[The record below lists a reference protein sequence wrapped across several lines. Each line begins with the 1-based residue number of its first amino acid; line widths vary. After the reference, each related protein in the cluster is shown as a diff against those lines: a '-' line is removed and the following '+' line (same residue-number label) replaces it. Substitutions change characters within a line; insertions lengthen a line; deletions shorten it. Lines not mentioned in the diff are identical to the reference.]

1 MGILYGMVAR
11 GQVVLAEFSA
21 TQTNAS
27 VVARLILEK
36 MKEVKNNCISS
47 FSHHPYIFHVKGT
60 DGLTVLCMADD
71 ASGRIIPFAF
81 LEDIHKKFVK
91 TFGRAVH
98 SASAYAMNDEFS
110 RVLCQQ
116 MDHFSRNPNVDRL
129 NRLKGEMN
137 QVQSVLIDNIEKAL
151 ERGDRLALL
160 VEKAITM
167 QQPMQ
172 GNNST
177 VALKR
182 KARSYKNVIW
192 WRDCKFTATL
202 MLLFLLTI
210 VYVSLAFVCNG
221 LFLSSCFNH
230 MTMASVVP
238 HMF

>member
-27 VVARLILEK
+27 VVARLILDK
-36 MKEVKNNCISS
+36 MKEVKNNSISS

-71 ASGRIIPFAF
+71 ASGRITPFAF

-116 MDHFSRNPNVDRL
+116 IDHFSRNPNVDRL

-137 QVQSVLIDNIEKAL
+137 QVLFQIYLCSFAL

-182 KARSYKNVIW
+182 KARSYKNAMW

>member
-116 MDHFSRNPNVDRL
+116 IDHFSRNPNVDRL
-129 NRLKGEMN
+129 DRLKGEMN
-137 QVQSVLIDNIEKAL
+137 QSVLIDNIEKAL

-182 KARSYKNVIW
+182 KARIW

>member
-27 VVARLILEK
+27 VVARLILER

-81 LEDIHKKFVK
+81 LEDIHKKIVK

-137 QVQSVLIDNIEKAL
+137 QSVLIDNIENAL

>member
-71 ASGRIIPFAF
+71 ASRN
-81 LEDIHKKFVK
+81 IHKKFVK

>member
-71 ASGRIIPFAF
+71 ASGN
-81 LEDIHKKFVK
+81 IHKKFVK

>member
-27 VVARLILEK
+27 VVARLILER

-71 ASGRIIPFAF
+71 ASGN
-81 LEDIHKKFVK
+81 IHKKIVK

-137 QVQSVLIDNIEKAL
+137 QSVLIDNIENAL